1 MVLGA
6 GSSNGKMVLKKKPL
20 EMISKKVC
28 CLAISIICTN
38 AIIHKYIHPCI
49 IFPDVHAKKT

>member
-38 AIIHKYIHPCI
+38 AFIQKYIHPCI
-49 IFPDVHAKKT
+49 IFPDVNAKKT